1 MLWTN
6 CSSCKNINC
15 GFKIRFY
22 PELLLFDNE
31 DKAFIVVGVQVAHL
45 NRRLLLL
52 PDSLPLPV
60 QQLDLYV
67 RIWRERE
74 RAFKERTLEEKIH
87 AESPD
92 PGNVWCR
99 QAASCWNLDCWS
111 GRQKEMMRRKALGTM
126 KSGWRAP
133 IHFNLAINLS
143 IQMRPTV

>member
-1 MLWTN
+1 MN
-6 CSSCKNINC
+6 KDCA
-15 GFKIRFY
+15 FVRVY

-74 RAFKERTLEEKIH
+74 RAFKERTLERKKSTRCLQTLEMYDAGRQPH
-87 AESPD
+87 AE
-92 PGNVWCR
+92 
-99 QAASCWNLDCWS
+99 
-111 GRQKEMMRRKALGTM
+111 
-126 KSGWRAP
+126 
-133 IHFNLAINLS
+133 I
-143 IQMRPTV
+143 

>member
-1 MLWTN
+1 MN
-6 CSSCKNINC
+6 KDCA
-15 GFKIRFY
+15 FVRVY

-67 RIWRERE
+67 RIWRERK
-74 RAFKERTLEEKIH
+74 RAFKERTLERKID

-92 PGNVWCR
+92 PGNV
-99 QAASCWNLDCWS
+99 
-111 GRQKEMMRRKALGTM
+111 
-126 KSGWRAP
+126 
-133 IHFNLAINLS
+133 
-143 IQMRPTV
+143 

>member
-1 MLWTN
+1 MV
-6 CSSCKNINC
+6 
-15 GFKIRFY
+15 FKIRFY

-74 RAFKERTLEEKIH
+74 RAFKERTLERNKSTRCLQTLEMYDAGRQPH
-87 AESPD
+87 AE
-92 PGNVWCR
+92 
-99 QAASCWNLDCWS
+99 
-111 GRQKEMMRRKALGTM
+111 
-126 KSGWRAP
+126 
-133 IHFNLAINLS
+133 I
-143 IQMRPTV
+143 